1 MALPQLLDRVVPV
14 NKFPVSH
21 LSAPAGLIVEV
32 LIEQLDPDLPVPA
45 AARPG
50 DAGVDLHARV
60 ATKLAAGQRA
70 VIPGG
75 IGIALPEGWA
85 GCVHPRP
92 GLAARHRIAE
102 GRSPGRGD

>member
-21 LSAPAGLIVEV
+21 LSAPAGLTVEV
-32 LIEQLDPDLPVPA
+32 LIEQLDPDLPLPA

-70 VIPGG
+70 MIPTGSA
-75 IGIALPEGWA
+75 IALP
-85 GCVHPRP
+85 
-92 GLAARHRIAE
+92 AARAGALHPPSASAAPQRITV
-102 GRSPGRGD
+102 G